1 MGQALSKYI
10 VNANLYSIY
19 SGQSEHITV
28 KCHVIPKLQVIIPP
42 KRPEDLF
49 KLACIKGKSPLTD
62 PALGGSIDILL
73 GIADVSRC
81 TQGSTS
87 LSEDR
92 ATVAT
97 LTIFGWT
104 LG

>member
-1 MGQALSKYI
+1 M
-10 VNANLYSIY
+10 
-19 SGQSEHITV
+19 
-28 KCHVIPKLQVIIPP
+28 KCHVIPKLQAIIPP

-49 KLACIKGKSPLTD
+49 KLTCIKGKTPLAD

-73 GIADVSRC
+73 GIADASRC
-81 TQGSTS
+81 TRGSAS

-104 LG
+104 LGGAILRMHCHLHY